1 MQSAELVA
9 LELSVALFIAHVLA
23 QVLTQTGELGHDY
36 LMSARDEL
44 RGTTS
49 ALAGRAKRALDNF
62 LENYTPF
69 VALDLALVATGRT
82 GGLGAFGAV
91 LWITARIVYLPI
103 YLVGVPYVR
112 TGCWA
117 LGVIALLI
125 MLARLAGL

>member
-36 LMSARDEL
+36 LMSARDES